1 MCDHREKKDLDTL
14 SKLGHFLKGSSASI
28 GLVAVSESCASMQN
42 LGNLLDETGAKSIT
56 REKALSKC
64 TELLETLKKDQV
76 KAKAWLEKFYKEEW

>member
-1 MCDHREKKDLDTL
+1 
-14 SKLGHFLKGSSASI
+14 
-28 GLVAVSESCASMQN
+28 MQN